1 MFDFLQLIAGLVI
14 LLYSGQYL
22 VKGGVQLAQYL
33 KVSRLV
39 IGVTVVSFGTSAP
52 ELIVSVQAALAG
64 HPDISMGNVIGSNIS
79 NIALVLAI
87 AAIIL
92 PIPVRSNS
100 LKFDWPYMMVASI
113 LLYVFTINLELN
125 FIEGFIFFLM
135 LIGFITYSIVRSR
148 KKDKALLLQEQSQKL
163 LPLWQTLVILVIS
176 AVGLVFGADWLVQG
190 ASNIALRMGVS
201 ERVISVSLIAFG
213 TSVPELATSG
223 VAAIKKESD
232 ISIGNIIGSNIF
244 NILGV
249 LGITGMIT
257 KIPVE
262 DPRLVSVDIFWMLGI
277 SVLLFILIL
286 PLKGGIL
293 RRWKG
298 ALLFLVYISYIYLLY
313 RA

>member
-14 LLYSGQYL
+14 LLYSGHYL

-52 ELIVSVQAALAG
+52 ELIVSLQAAVAG
-64 HPDISMGNVIGSNIS
+64 HPDISVGNVIGSNIS

-87 AAIIL
+87 SAIIL

-100 LKFDWPYMMVASI
+100 LKFDWPIMMVASV
-113 LLYVFTINLELN
+113 LLYLFTINLELN
-125 FIEGFIFFLM
+125 FFEGLVFVLL
-135 LIGFITYSIVRSR
+135 LIAFITYSIMRSR
-148 KKDKALLLQEQSQKL
+148 RKDKELLLEEQKGKK

-176 AVGLVFGADWLVQG
+176 AIGLVFGADWLVEG
-190 ASNIALRMGVS
+190 ASNIAIQMGVS

-223 VAAIKKESD
+223 IAALKKESD

-244 NILGV
+244 NIFGV
-249 LGITGMIT
+249 LGITGMVT
-257 KIPVE
+257 KIPVN
-262 DPRLVSVDIFWMLGI
+262 PNLVFFDIYWMLGI
-277 SVLLFILIL
+277 SVLLFVFIL

-293 RRWKG
+293 KRWKG
-298 ALLFLVYISYIYLLY
+298 GLLFLVYAFYIFLLY
-313 RA
+313 QT